1 MVEMKEEVVE
11 KQSEAKAWAV
21 ATRIKSKGD
30 KLGNYTAG
38 AAALLKSDTPDSEET
53 PGEFSSPMFETEETN
68 GQG

>member
-21 ATRIKSKGD
+21 ASRIKSKAN
-30 KLGNYTAG
+30 KLGAPIAG
-38 AAALLKSDTPDSEET
+38 LASDTPDDEQT
-53 PGEFSSPMFETEETN
+53 PGEFSSPMFETEQTN

>member
-21 ATRIKSKGD
+21 ASRIKSKAN
-30 KLGNYTAG
+30 KLGVA
-38 AAALLKSDTPDSEET
+38 SDTPDDEQT
-53 PGEFSSPMFETEETN
+53 PGEFSSPMFETEQTN

>member
-21 ATRIKSKGD
+21 ATRIKSKAE
-30 KLGNYTAG
+30 KIGNLTAG
-38 AAALLKSDTPDSEET
+38 AKALLKSDKPDSKQTPEEFT
-53 PGEFSSPMFETEETN
+53 SPMFETEETN